1 MADANGLVEAMKRA
15 ALDAM
20 EAGKPVHICFG
31 KVTGISPLEIHVEQ
45 KMILGEGQLVLAR
58 HVTDFETEVTVGWET
73 EPVDIDMSHS
83 HEGSVEVSVSSTG
96 SSGEGDVSIQNTV
109 DSSMTV
115 ERAVLQDTH
124 RHTLTGRKRVTVH
137 NALAV
142 GDEVIL
148 ARKQGGQQYIV
159 LDRIGGAL

>member
-15 ALDAM
+15 ALDAV
-20 EAGKPVHICFG
+20 EAGKPAHICFG
-31 KVTGISPLEIHVEQ
+31 KVTGISPLEVSVEQ
-45 KMILGEGQLVLAR
+45 KMTLGEGQLVLAR

-115 ERAVLQDTH
+115 EQAVLQDTH

>member
-20 EAGKPVHICFG
+20 KAGKPVHICFG

-45 KMILGEGQLVLAR
+45 KMTLGEGQLVLAR
-58 HVTDFETEVTVGWET
+58 HVTDFETEVTVEWET

>member
-1 MADANGLVEAMKRA
+1 MADAN
-15 ALDAM
+15 DAM

-45 KMILGEGQLVLAR
+45 KMTLGEGQLVLAR
-58 HVTDFETEVTVGWET
+58 HVTDFETEVTVEWET

-115 ERAVLQDTH
+115 EQAVLQDTH
-124 RHTLTGRKRVTVH
+124 RHTVTGRKRVTVH

>member
-1 MADANGLVEAMKRA
+1 
-15 ALDAM
+15 M
-20 EAGKPVHICFG
+20 E
-31 KVTGISPLEIHVEQ
+31 
-45 KMILGEGQLVLAR
+45 
-58 HVTDFETEVTVGWET
+58 WET

-115 ERAVLQDTH
+115 EQAVLQDTH
-124 RHTLTGRKRVTVH
+124 RHTVTGRKRVTVH